1 MKKTISLLLVLV
13 IALSLCACSNKVNIK
28 ESVIGTWELNEVLP
42 SYRGGTYVKTT
53 ILEIYQGGTG
63 KYRILE
69 DGDAGNGSTNSA
81 TWEITDGILNFSV
94 ATFNMT
100 RGYIYDADS
109 DTLKSVD
116 STKVFTRKNP

>member
-1 MKKTISLLLVLV
+1 MKKVISILLVLV

-42 SYRGGTYVKTT
+42 SYWGGTYVETT

-63 KYRILE
+63 KLRVLV
-69 DGDAGNGSTNSA
+69 DGDASRGSTNSA
-81 TWEITDGILNFSV
+81 TWEIKDGVLNFSV
-94 ATFNMT
+94 ATFNT
-100 RGYIYDADS
+100 TNGYIYDADS

-116 STKVFTRKNP
+116 NTMVYTRKNP